1 MFPQLRCA
9 LFQIVHRPSYI
20 VHGQTSSAFSRR
32 FVTTSDYGSK
42 TSRPHLHCSSR
53 SSAAHYLQIVNRK
66 SQIVNELT
74 HRHHPA
80 LVASESPHDSSP
92 LRGKSYAFGQTDLQP
107 SPVFTPAGQRIHAVY
122 SPPAALLRI
131 ICKSYIENR
140 KSYMS
145 SCLAAAWGRRAC
157 CTSYI
162 GAARRHRPAQRAR
175 ISQIVHRTSYIVHRR
190 VKRLRRPS

>member
-80 LVASESPHDSSP
+80 GSPLRGSACALSIRTYRPLTRAPSTGPSCVLTHRHHPALVASESPHDSSP
-92 LRGKSYAFGQTDLQP
+92 LRGKSCAFGQTDLQP
-107 SPVFTPAGQRIHAVY
+107 SSVFTPTGQKLCFW
-122 SPPAALLRI
+122 P
-131 ICKSYIENR
+131 N
-140 KSYMS
+140 
-145 SCLAAAWGRRAC
+145 
-157 CTSYI
+157 
-162 GAARRHRPAQRAR
+162 
-175 ISQIVHRTSYIVHRR
+175 
-190 VKRLRRPS
+190 